1 MFIAD
6 YLYVN
11 QVLRSDV
18 LLSIML
24 TKDKKLTTN
33 LTSARFLT
41 LNYASRKKD
50 GPTNKTVKTKTKKI
64 RIMKKTI
71 IAAVAALFIGFGAN
85 AQSVNDNNEANAT
98 VADVVAELSQA
109 DALQFIAMYQKM
121 LTEIESVCRTEDNDE
136 QKTAK
141 IDDIKEIYT
150 DMFSE
155 ILVTAQ
161 NEVAINS
168 IPMDYINNRVAK

>member
-41 LNYASRKKD
+41 LKYASRKKA
-50 GPTNKTVKTKTKKI
+50 G
-64 RIMKKTI
+64 
-71 IAAVAALFIGFGAN
+71 
-85 AQSVNDNNEANAT
+85 
-98 VADVVAELSQA
+98 
-109 DALQFIAMYQKM
+109 
-121 LTEIESVCRTEDNDE
+121 
-136 QKTAK
+136 
-141 IDDIKEIYT
+141 
-150 DMFSE
+150 
-155 ILVTAQ
+155 
-161 NEVAINS
+161 
-168 IPMDYINNRVAK
+168 